1 MKRKAILASQSVK
14 RRSQKDTSVFW
25 RAIRVVLSLS
35 FKVSVLAIGVI
46 SLSLVFLYLYEYL
59 VSSPYLKLEQVI
71 VRGVDEGIKR
81 EIIDMSELNVESSLL
96 SINPDKIKEK
106 MERHPWVRSVKLEK
120 RFPHTLIISAEKELP
135 VAVVVLDGLSYMN
148 SWGEVFKEVGQA
160 EDKDYPIITGISTT
174 GAIRDAQLETA
185 AFVLDIF
192 KSETGAWSY
201 EELSEIH
208 VNEDCDVSIFSTS
221 LPAVIKMGNRG
232 LLTKKDQLNKITRH
246 LRKIGR
252 IHMVKSIDLN
262 YQNGAVVSFNKE
274 S

>member
-148 SWGEVFKEVGQA
+148 CSRKW
-160 EDKDYPIITGISTT
+160 DRRRIRII
-174 GAIRDAQLETA
+174 RL
-185 AFVLDIF
+185 
-192 KSETGAWSY
+192 
-201 EELSEIH
+201 
-208 VNEDCDVSIFSTS
+208 
-221 LPAVIKMGNRG
+221 
-232 LLTKKDQLNKITRH
+232 
-246 LRKIGR
+246 
-252 IHMVKSIDLN
+252 
-262 YQNGAVVSFNKE
+262 
-274 S
+274 

>member
-1 MKRKAILASQSVK
+1 MKRESILARQSVK

-25 RAIRVVLSLS
+25 RVIRVVFSLS
-35 FKVSVLAIGVI
+35 FKVSLLAIGVI
-46 SLSLVFLYLYEYL
+46 SLSLVFLSLYEYL

-71 VRGVDEGIKR
+71 VRGVDEDMKR
-81 EIIDMSELNVESSLL
+81 EMIDMSELDVESSLL

-106 MERHPWVRSVKLEK
+106 IERHPWVRAVKLEK
-120 RFPHTLIISAEKELP
+120 RFPHTLVINAEKELP

-148 SWGEVFKEVGQA
+148 SRGEVFKEVEQA
-160 EDKDYPIITGISTT
+160 DDKDYPLITGISTN
-174 GAIRDAQLETA
+174 GAIGDAQLEMA
-185 AFVLDIF
+185 AFVLDIL

-221 LPAVIKMGNRG
+221 LPAVIKMGNRE
-232 LLTKKDQLNKITRH
+232 LLTKKDQLDKITRH
-246 LRKIGR
+246 LSETGR

-262 YQNGAVVSFNKE
+262 YRKGAVVSFNNE